1 MPLRALLLLGVL
13 AIWLEP
19 SSTAQGAGPAPTPE
33 FPVTLQ
39 QAVIAGKTPVG
50 TKVQAKLMMATLIN
64 GTVIPR
70 NAVLSGEV
78 FESTAKTGNEPSK
91 VGIRM
96 DSVTWKNGSAS
107 PSASIKVY
115 MTGWFFPTVAQPG
128 QNLQYGPPPDPSRT
142 WNGAGAYPDP
152 NSPAYKP
159 FPGGNSEKEQAAPDT
174 PNSITAK
181 QRVRMKGVEAEHGSD
196 NALFLTSRHSN
207 IKLDRFTT
215 YVLASG
221 DLQK

>member
-1 MPLRALLLLGVL
+1 M
-13 AIWLEP
+13 
-19 SSTAQGAGPAPTPE
+19 
-33 FPVTLQ
+33 TLQ

-50 TKVQAKLMMATLIN
+50 TKVQAKLMMATLVN

-78 FESTAKTGNEPSK
+78 IESTAKAAKEPSK

-107 PSASIKVY
+107 ASASVKLY
-115 MTGWFFPTVAQPG
+115 MTGWFFPTLTQPG
-128 QNLQYGPPPDPSRT
+128 QDLQYGPPPDPART

-159 FPGGNSEKEQAAPDT
+159 FPGGDSEKEQAAPDT

-181 QRVRMKGVEAEHGSD
+181 QRVRMKGVEVEHGSD
-196 NALFLTSRHSN
+196 NSLFLISKHSN
-207 IKLDRFTT
+207 LRLDRFTT

>member
-1 MPLRALLLLGVL
+1 MPLRARLLIVVLGCYL
-13 AIWLEP
+13 AP
-19 SSTAQGAGPAPTPE
+19 SSSAQGAGPVPIQE
-33 FPVTLQ
+33 LPVNLQ
-39 QAVIAGKTPVG
+39 QAVTAGKTAVG
-50 TKVQAKLMMATLIN
+50 TKVQAKLMMATLVN
-64 GTVIPR
+64 GTVVPR

-78 FESTAKTGNEPSK
+78 LESTAKTGNEPSK
-91 VGIRM
+91 IGIRM

-107 PSASIKVY
+107 ASASIRVY
-115 MTGWFFPTVAQPG
+115 LTGWFFPTVAQPG
-128 QNLQYGPPPDPSRT
+128 QNLQYGPPPDASRT

-159 FPGGNSEKEQAAPDT
+159 FPGSDSEKEQAAPDT

-181 QRVRMKGVEAEHGSD
+181 QRVRMKGVDVEHGSD
-196 NALFLTSRHSN
+196 DELFLISKHSN